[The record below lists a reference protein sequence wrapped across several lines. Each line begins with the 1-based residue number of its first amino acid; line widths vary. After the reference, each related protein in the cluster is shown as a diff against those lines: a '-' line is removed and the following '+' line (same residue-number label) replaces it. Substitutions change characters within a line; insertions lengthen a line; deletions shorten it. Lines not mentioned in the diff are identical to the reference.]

1 MIVEEVNVEEKPA
14 DEQPDNSVVPPVVV
28 VPAPNVNF
36 RIQYT
41 TDRKFE
47 QSADMLKWV
56 RDLSETLG
64 FVSVITKSDNG
75 GNGRKGYVALGC
87 QSGGKYWEYMMEK
100 GRRRQR

>member
-1 MIVEEVNVEEKPA
+1 MIEEEINVEEKSA